1 MAASRRILVHD
12 YSGHPFQVQL
22 SRALARRGHEVLH
35 VFSTNF
41 QTPKGNLTRQPT
53 DAGGFE
59 VKGLSLGREFRK
71 DTFVQRR
78 QQEIE
83 FGRLVAREIDAFWP
97 DTVISSNAPLDT
109 QKQIFRAT
117 RAGKARFIFWLQDI
131 YSEAIG
137 KIVPKKLPLLGHAIA
152 ALYRNLEFSI
162 LRQSDHV
169 VSISDDFI
177 PILAARGVD
186 ARKIAVIENW
196 APLDEIVPVARDND
210 WSARHLAEGL
220 RAVYSGTLGYKHN
233 PDLLLE
239 AARAFPGKFY
249 VFSEGRVADAL
260 RQRAADEGVHQL
272 EVRPWVPFSDLPDML
287 SGADIFIAMIEADAG
302 IYSVPS
308 KILTYLCIGRP
319 ILASIP
325 EGNLA
330 RKTLARAGAGI
341 VVSPADP
348 AAFIAALNRLATEP
362 TTRDAMA
369 EGGRHYAEQAFDIEK
384 IADRFQAL
392 VTGPLSHQNIR
403 GV

>member
-22 SRALARRGHEVLH
+22 SRALARRGHQVLH

-41 QTPKGNLTRQPT
+41 QTPKGNLARQPG
-53 DAGGFE
+53 DAASFD

-71 DTFVQRR
+71 HTFVQRR

-83 FGRLVAREIDAFWP
+83 FGRLVAREIGAFRP

-117 RAGKARFIFWLQDI
+117 RAAGAGFIFWLQDI

-137 KIVPKKLPLLGHAIA
+137 KIVPRKIPVLGHGIA

-162 LRQSDHV
+162 LRQSDHI

-177 PILAARGVD
+177 PILTARGID
-186 ARKIAVIENW
+186 PRKIAVIENW
-196 APLDEIVPVARDND
+196 APLDEIAPLARDNA
-210 WSARHLAEGL
+210 WSAGHFGQGL

-239 AARAFPGKFY
+239 AARSFPGKVY

-260 RQRAADEGVHQL
+260 RQRACDAGVHQL
-272 EVRPWVPFSDLPDML
+272 EVRPWVPFGDLPAML

-330 RKTLARAGAGI
+330 RKTLAKAGAGI

-362 TTRDAMA
+362 ATRDTMA
-369 EGGRHYAEQAFDIEK
+369 RGGRRYAEQAFDIER
-384 IADRFQAL
+384 IADRFEAL
-392 VTGPLSHQNIR
+392 LAAPSSHQDTK